1 MPARLPIRTATA
13 LITLAAA
20 LTACSSGNPDQA
32 TTTVRAATSAT
43 SSSPSGRSPAPST
56 SSGAAGV
63 KQVALSAPVDHA
75 HGLVVREDGSLLVG
89 THTGVR
95 SVGQDGTAAKV
106 GSGDDDLMGLTG
118 VPGSSRL
125 ISSGHPGE
133 SSSKPNPLG
142 LMSSKDGGR
151 TWAAKSLAGQV
162 DFHALATDGDL
173 IAGLDGMEGIRTS
186 RDGGTTWTQGA
197 AIAAAALAI
206 TLGSVWATTERGLQ
220 RSTDNALSFTVVSG
234 APVLRL
240 IAAGQDGSLW
250 GVDLQGSAWRSRDGL
265 AWQQRGQV
273 GQVDA
278 IAAADH
284 GRAYAITASQL
295 HILS

>member
-13 LITLAAA
+13 LIAVAAA
-20 LTACSSGNPDQA
+20 LTACSSGNPDRA
-32 TTTVRAATSAT
+32 TAPVSAAASST
-43 SSSPSGRSPAPST
+43 SSPSGRSPAPST

-63 KQVALSAPVDHA
+63 QQVALSAPVDHA

-89 THTGVR
+89 THTGLR

-133 SSSKPNPLG
+133 SSSMPNPLG
-142 LMSSKDGGR
+142 LISSKDGGR

-173 IAGLDGMEGIRTS
+173 IAGFDGMQGIRTS

-197 AIAAAALAI
+197 AIAATALAI
-206 TLGSVWATTERGLQ
+206 TPGSVWATTERGLQ
-220 RSTDNALSFTVVSG
+220 RSTDNAQSFTVVNG

-278 IAAADH
+278 IAAAGH
-284 GRAYAITASQL
+284 SRAYAITASQL